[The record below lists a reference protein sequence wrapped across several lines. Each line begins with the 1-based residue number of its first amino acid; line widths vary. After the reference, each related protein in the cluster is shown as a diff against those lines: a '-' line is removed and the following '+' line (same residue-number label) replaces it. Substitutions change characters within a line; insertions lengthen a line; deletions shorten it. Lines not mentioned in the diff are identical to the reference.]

1 MQSIYPPNRR
11 PKDLKPD
18 RRVVPG
24 QVFSIL
30 DSPHFTLTFYY
41 SGHAQTSLTRHELSN
56 LAGRSGAIAEATTHQ
71 KGNCFIPKSEYS
83 GVYQLARPVFAPNN
97 VRRSCHM
104 GLLGVT
110 SSESPDF
117 HYRQLY
123 PVSTGVSAEVPGLEK
138 PVNNSNRLNLPRL
151 FKLFIHK

>member
-1 MQSIYPPNRR
+1 MRQM
-11 PKDLKPD
+11 
-18 RRVVPG
+18 
-24 QVFSIL
+24 
-30 DSPHFTLTFYY
+30 
-41 SGHAQTSLTRHELSN
+41 SLTEIRIVES
-56 LAGRSGAIAEATTHQ
+56 AGRSGANAEAATHQ

-97 VRRSCHM
+97 VRRCCHM

-123 PVSTGVSAEVPGLEK
+123 PVSTGV
-138 PVNNSNRLNLPRL
+138 
-151 FKLFIHK
+151 